1 MLDSFPRLLAA
12 RRALRQA
19 LLSSVLPFKL
29 YSACPPSSAKEACT
43 SGGSAMFLELLLVL
57 ATFVA
62 SCWAGWQ
69 FSQYYFTS
77 SNTQVRQTGVLASAC
92 GQCSR
97 WRLRSPQSV
106 PDGHSLSPVS
116 CSSRTMY
123 ALPLDAVRQALHVH
137 AARPGRSGPRRVH
150 GLACTAA

>member
-19 LLSSVLPFKL
+19 LLSGVLPFKL
-29 YSACPPSSAKEACT
+29 HSACPPASDSSAAEACT
-43 SGGSAMFLELLLVL
+43 SGVSAMFLELLLVL

-77 SNTQVRQTGVLASAC
+77 SNTQVCKTDVLAPAC
-92 GQCSR
+92 GH
-97 WRLRSPQSV
+97 WPQMANHV
-106 PDGHSLSPVS
+106 PAI
-116 CSSRTMY
+116 C
-123 ALPLDAVRQALHVH
+123 AL
-137 AARPGRSGPRRVH
+137 
-150 GLACTAA
+150 